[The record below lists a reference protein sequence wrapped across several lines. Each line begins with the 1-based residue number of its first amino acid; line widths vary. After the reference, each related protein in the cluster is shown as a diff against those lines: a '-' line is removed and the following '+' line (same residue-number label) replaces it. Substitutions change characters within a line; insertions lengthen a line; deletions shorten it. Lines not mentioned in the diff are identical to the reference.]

1 MEVQGHD
8 GIQKLLAAEQEAQRV
23 VSEARKQK
31 GERLRTAK
39 AEAERD
45 IASFRADCEAE
56 FQKKISAGG
65 DSSSAQFSDML
76 KSTDGDV
83 AKVKKDTSSLKGKV
97 TEALVAAVLDVKLA
111 TQG

>member
-31 GERLRTAK
+31 ADRLRTAK

-45 IASFRADCEAE
+45 IAAFRADCEAE

-65 DSSSAQFSDML
+65 GSSSAQFADMH
-76 KSTDGDV
+76 KDTDVEVD
-83 AKVKKDTSSLKGKV
+83 KVKKDTSSLKSKV
-97 TEALVAAVLDVKLA
+97 TQTLVAAVLDVKLA
-111 TQG
+111 ALA